1 MSVGLEVAGQSDLG
15 CVRSN
20 NEDYFGFD
28 ERCGIYVVCD
38 GMGGAA
44 AGEVASRLGVE
55 SVIACCQERT
65 KDGAIR
71 ESVNAFAGMSARA
84 NLLADAIQFANHQIC
99 FTAEQN
105 REQRG
110 MGSTIAAV
118 LVEGQMYSVGH
129 VGDSRVY
136 LLRNHTIRQLT
147 EDHSLV
153 MEQVRRGLI
162 TAEQAQHSDIQNIIT
177 RALGTEQSVEPD
189 LCDLAAEAGDTLL
202 LTSDGLTRHLS
213 DEEIMEII
221 EGASSCKQAC
231 QRLIAEAKEDGG
243 LDNITCMILRFVEK
257 SWIRK
262 MLPGNGSA

>member
-1 MSVGLEVAGQSDLG
+1 MSVGVEVAGQSDLG

-55 SVIACCQERT
+55 AVIACCRERA

-84 NLLADAIQFANHQIC
+84 NLLADAIQFANQQIC
-99 FTAEQN
+99 FSAEQN

-136 LLRNHTIRQLT
+136 LLRKGTIRQRT

-153 MEQVRRGLI
+153 REQVRRGLI
-162 TAEQAQHSDIQNIIT
+162 TAEQAQRSDIQNIIT
-177 RALGTEQSVEPD
+177 RALGTEQNVEPD

-221 EGASSCKQAC
+221 DGAPSCKQAC
-231 QRLIAEAKEDGG
+231 QRLITEAKEEGG
-243 LDNITCMILRFVEK
+243 LDNITCLLVRFVEK
-257 SWIRK
+257 SWLRK
-262 MLPGNGSA
+262 MIPGSAGA